1 MHFGAR
7 PLGEPAAISSY
18 LYTSVWYSLPKR
30 PGSRNAFAVSPS
42 TVDMAN
48 DGSNGSPFSQKLEV
62 PEALTFDDVLLR
74 PKESRVEPDE
84 ADVST
89 RVSSNVELTIP
100 VLSAAMDTVTESG
113 LAIAMAREGGLGVL
127 HRNMSVEETA
137 AEVERVKRADELVIR
152 RENVVTASPDQPV
165 REVDA
170 MMEHEG
176 VSGAPVV
183 DEDDAVLG
191 IISGTDIRPY
201 LEVGESDA
209 VSEAMTDEVITASED
224 IDAREALELMYD
236 HKIER
241 VPVVDDDDRLVGLVT
256 MQGVLARREHTDAAR
271 DESGSLLIGVA
282 VGPFEEERAVAADEA
297 GADVVFIDCAHA
309 HNLNVLDSARA
320 IKAEVDADVVVGN
333 VGTREAAEA
342 AVDFADGLKVG
353 IGPGSIC
360 TTRVVSGAGMPQITA
375 VAQVADVAQREDVP
389 VIADGG
395 IRYSGDAIKAIAA
408 GADAVML
415 GSYFAGTDEAPGRV
429 ITMNGKRYKQYRGM
443 GSVGAMSEGG
453 GDRYLK
459 DAEEDEEFVPE
470 GVEAATPYKGPLSSE
485 LHQLVGGMRSGM
497 GYVGAET
504 LTDFK
509 ERAEFVRVSQA
520 GQTEGHPHDV
530 TITDEAPNYSPE

>member
-1 MHFGAR
+1 
-7 PLGEPAAISSY
+7 
-18 LYTSVWYSLPKR
+18 
-30 PGSRNAFAVSPS
+30 
-42 TVDMAN
+42 MAN
-48 DGSNGSPFSQKLEV
+48 DVLDDEPFSEKLRV

-74 PKESRVEPDE
+74 PMESRVEPDD

-89 RVSSNVELTIP
+89 RVSKRVELAIP
-100 VLSAAMDTVTESG
+100 VLSAAMDTVTESDM
-113 LAIAMAREGGLGVL
+113 AIGMAREGGLGVL
-127 HRNMSVEETA
+127 HRNMTVEETA
-137 AEVERVKRADELVIR
+137 AAVERIKRADELVIR
-152 RENVVTASPDQPV
+152 RENVVTASPEQTV

-170 MMEHEG
+170 MMEREG

-183 DEDDAVLG
+183 DGDDTVLG

-209 VSEAMTDEVITASED
+209 VSEAMTDEVITAPED
-224 IDAREALELMYD
+224 VTARDALELMYD
-236 HKIER
+236 YKIER
-241 VPVVDDDDRLVGLVT
+241 VPIVDEQEHLVGLVT
-256 MQGVLARREHTDAAR
+256 MQGILQRREHQDAAR
-271 DESGSLLIGVA
+271 DESGRLVCGAA
-282 VGPFEEERAVAADEA
+282 VGPFEMDRATAADEA
-297 GADVVFIDCAHA
+297 GADVLFIDCAHA
-309 HNLNVLDSARA
+309 HNLNVIDSARE
-320 IKAEVDADVVVGN
+320 IKESVDADVVVGN

-342 AVDFADGLKVG
+342 VVDFADGIKVG

-360 TTRVVSGAGMPQITA
+360 TTRVVSGSGMPQITA
-375 VAQVADVAQREDVP
+375 VAEVADVASARDVP

-443 GSVGAMSEGG
+443 GSVGAMQSGG

-459 DAEEDEEFVPE
+459 DADEDEDFVPE
-470 GVEAATPYKGPLSSE
+470 GVEAATPYKGTLASE
-485 LHQLVGGMRSGM
+485 LHQLVGGMKSGM

-504 LTDFK
+504 LSTFK
-509 ERAEFVRVSQA
+509 ARSQFVRISSA

-530 TITDEAPNYSPE
+530 MITDEAPNYKPNE